1 MAVGRR
7 VASGKPGP
15 PRVIKRHT
23 ATIFGNTQ
31 LPARDGSRMNAS
43 VVRIPPRVEV
53 GRSRSSD
60 IGRPPGALAG
70 DGAAAPA
77 VDTSRFAM
85 DFSSTGNGRRLS
97 SEIPSRRT
105 PNGPRARPRAQRIAH
120 LVAHRS
126 ATYGERW
133 GGRGQAMCRRPSMD
147 ALESRLHAEQAVWS
161 RDANPSI
168 PDGRTTTS
176 PRSFYARQSQK
187 GTLSSIKAWRILP
200 GRDAPGLPGG
210 LAPW

>member
-1 MAVGRR
+1 MEVGRR

-23 ATIFGNTQ
+23 ATLSGNTE
-31 LPARDGSRMNAS
+31 LPARDGSRMNVS
-43 VVRIPPRVEV
+43 DVRVPPRVEV
-53 GRSRSSD
+53 GRSRSSE
-60 IGRPPGALAG
+60 IGCPPGALAG

-85 DFSSTGNGRRLS
+85 DFSSTGNGRGLS

-126 ATYGERW
+126 ATYGERR
-133 GGRGQAMCRRPSMD
+133 GGRGRLVCRKPSMD
-147 ALESRLHAEQAVWS
+147 ALESRLHAEQTGRS
-161 RDANPSI
+161 RDTNPSI
-168 PDGRTTTS
+168 PDGRTARS
-176 PRSFYARQSQK
+176 P
-187 GTLSSIKAWRILP
+187 
-200 GRDAPGLPGG
+200 
-210 LAPW
+210 